1 MTPTGYTQYSPYGVE
16 DGLHMTA
23 MAGMELC
30 TIRIRGGITES
41 SLPIQPDIFCW
52 LLGPFVQIWLSP
64 LNQEER
70 TPELSLSLTNLS
82 IQGCSGVSRDRW
94 AKKKPHVV
102 HNKAVEKNCNSVLD
116 MCIRS
121 TRGVGSTQ

>member
-1 MTPTGYTQYSPYGVE
+1 MTPTGYTQYSSLAVE

-82 IQGCSGVSRDRW
+82 IQRCF
-94 AKKKPHVV
+94 
-102 HNKAVEKNCNSVLD
+102 
-116 MCIRS
+116 
-121 TRGVGSTQ
+121 